1 MEVDDSFGLIKSIL
15 DDEDEKGE
23 YKNYEKIR

>member
-1 MEVDDSFGLIKSIL
+1 MEVDDSIGLIKSIL

-23 YKNYEKIR
+23 NKNYEKIC